1 MKLKFKIQQY
11 QTDAVQS
18 VVDVFKGQPNQ
29 ANLTYKMD
37 KGKLYVVDSK
47 SQHIKLVQTSLYTAE
62 KSFFA
67 NGSDNEADN
76 GLGYKNNRLAIDKV
90 TLFDNIRQVQLA
102 NNIHQDE
109 KLVDKL
115 GACQLDVEMETG
127 TGKTYVYIKTM
138 FELNKHYGWT
148 KFIVVVPSVAIREG
162 VKKSFDITVDHF
174 MEQYGKKARYFIYDS
189 SSLNDIDTFSQSNDI
204 SVMIINT
211 QAFNTMKEGAKN
223 KAARIINSERDEF
236 GSRKPI
242 AVLAA
247 NNPIIILDEPQ
258 KMGGAATQTA
268 LKAFNPLFTLNYS
281 ATHKEHHNTVYVLDA
296 LDAYNH
302 KLVKKIE
309 VVGFELKNLKGT
321 DSYIYFAEL
330 LLSKDKAPQVRLEM
344 EQQSQGSG
352 TIKRIYKKLGEGDD
366 LYSESGFMEQYK
378 GYQITDIVVDSLHP
392 ARSLVKFGNGV
403 TLQLKEVI
411 GNVTADHKARIQIR
425 ETIKAHFR
433 KESQLFHR
441 GIKCL
446 SLFFID
452 EVAKYRQYD
461 EDGNAMLGR
470 YGEIFEQEY
479 RAELNENQN
488 MYDPS
493 YMQYLSCISV
503 GKTHEGYFSI
513 DPKTK
518 RVKDSGDKKGEGSDD
533 VSAYD
538 LIMKDKERLL
548 SLDPTYSPVRFIF
561 SHSALREGWD
571 NPNIF
576 QICSLRQA
584 NSISQKRQEVGR
596 GLRLC
601 VDNKG
606 IRQDADTLQG
616 QVHNINRLTV
626 IASEGYA
633 DFVSDLQKNISEDL
647 YDRPK
652 VADPE
657 YFEGKTF
664 TIEDGS
670 RHSITKQEAN
680 KIYFYLATNSYIDAD
695 NHVTDTYRTA
705 SADGTL
711 AALPTEIQPYGKWI
725 HKLVQ
730 GIWNPSAL
738 DGMIEDGSKP
748 QTPENKLNAN
758 FNKKEFQELWNR
770 INHKYAYTVSFD
782 SQELIE
788 KAVAAIDKE
797 LNVSQ
802 LSYVVTRGVQ
812 RDDLKHDDMGHGGKG
827 MMVQEEMQHDDLNT
841 DVVSTVKY
849 DLLGKIAANTKLTRK
864 TIATILTSI
873 LPSKFDMYKMNPE
886 EFIRR
891 VSRLILE
898 QKATIIV
905 DHISY
910 NEIEGSYDSAIFTEE
925 KHTSLDKAYEGKKSI
940 VDYVFTD
947 GTAIQSVERKFVEN
961 LDTSTDVAVYAK
973 LPKGF
978 HIPTPVGNYS
988 PDWAIAFKEGTV
1000 KHVYFVAETKGS
1012 MSSLD
1017 LREIEKGKIACADK
1031 LFEQLSGSG
1040 IYYHKVTNYDDLME
1054 WVK

>member
-29 ANLTYKMD
+29 ANLSYKMD

-47 SQHIKLVQTSLYTAE
+47 TKSIKYVQTSFTDD
-62 KSFFA
+62 
-67 NGSDNEADN
+67 GTD
-76 GLGYKNNRLAIDKV
+76 GLGYKNNRLSIDKV
-90 TLFDNIRQVQLA
+90 ALFDNIRQVQLA

-115 GACQLDVEMETG
+115 GVCQLDVEMETG

-211 QAFNTMKEGAKN
+211 QAFNTMKEGANN
-223 KAARIINSERDEF
+223 KASRIINSERDEF

-321 DSYIYFAEL
+321 DSYIYFSEL
-330 LLSKDKAPQVRLEM
+330 LLSKDKAPQVRLEI
-344 EQQSQGSG
+344 EQQSRGTG

-366 LYSESGFMEQYK
+366 LYSESGNMQQYR
-378 GYQITDIVVDSLHP
+378 GYLITDIIVDSLHP
-392 ARSLVKFGNGV
+392 ANSAVKFGNGV
-403 TLQLKEVI
+403 TLMLKEVI
-411 GNVTADHKARIQIR
+411 GNVTAGHKARIQIR

-452 EVAKYRQYD
+452 EVSKYRQYD
-461 EDGNAMLGR
+461 EDGNAVLGR

-488 MYDPS
+488 MYDPA
-493 YMQYLSCISV
+493 YMQYLGCIPV
-503 GKTHEGYFSI
+503 DKTHEGYFSI

-518 RVKDSGDKKGEGSDD
+518 RAKDSEEKKGAGSDD

-548 SLDPTYSPVRFIF
+548 SLDPTHSPVRFIF

-606 IRQDADTLQG
+606 VRQDSDTLQG
-616 QVHNINRLTV
+616 LVHNINRLTV

-633 DFVSDLQKNISEDL
+633 DFVKDLQKNIAEDL

-652 VADPE
+652 VADPD

-664 TIEDGS
+664 VIEDGS
-670 RHSITKQEAN
+670 RHSITSAEA
-680 KIYFYLATNSYIDAD
+680 KLIYKYLAKNDYIDDAD
-695 NHVTDTYRTA
+695 HVTDEYRTA
-705 SADGTL
+705 SANGTL
-711 AALPTEIQPYGKWI
+711 AALPMEIQPYGKWI
-725 HKLVQ
+725 HKLIQ

-738 DGMIEDGSKP
+738 NGMIGNGGTP

-758 FNKKEFQELWNR
+758 FMKAEFQELWNR
-770 INHKYAYTVSFD
+770 INHKYAYTVNFD
-782 SQELIE
+782 SEELIE
-788 KAVAAIDKE
+788 KAVAHIDAN
-797 LNVSQ
+797 LNVSR

-812 RDDLKHDDMGHGGKG
+812 KQELKHDDMTSSGTG
-827 MMVQEEMQHDDLNT
+827 MMVQEEMQHDDLQT
-841 DVVSTVKY
+841 DVASTVKY

-864 TIATILTSI
+864 TIATILTKI
-873 LPSKFDMYKMNPE
+873 KPSKFDMYKANPE
-886 EFIRR
+886 EFMQR
-891 VSRLILE
+891 VSRLIME
-898 QKATIIV
+898 QKATLIV
-905 DHISY
+905 DHITY
-910 NEIEGSYDSAIFTEE
+910 NEIEGSYDSDIFTEE
-925 KHTSLDKAYEGKKSI
+925 KHTTLDKAFQGKKSI
-940 VDYVFTD
+940 MDYVFTD
-947 GTAIQSVERKFVEN
+947 GTAEKSVERKFVED

-988 PDWAIAFKEGTV
+988 PDWAIAFREGTV
-1000 KHVYFVAETKGS
+1000 KHIYFIAETKGS

-1017 LREIEKGKIACADK
+1017 IREIERGKIACADK
-1031 LFEQLSGSG
+1031 LFEQLSESG